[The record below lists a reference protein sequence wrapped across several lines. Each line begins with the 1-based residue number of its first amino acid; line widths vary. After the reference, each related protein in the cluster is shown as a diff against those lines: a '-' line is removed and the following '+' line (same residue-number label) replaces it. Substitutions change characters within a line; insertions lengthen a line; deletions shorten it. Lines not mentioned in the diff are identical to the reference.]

1 MTPITHTEWV
11 KYYGN
16 TFKFHGF
23 GKVGYIWPC
32 PLVSLRHRLL
42 QHDYRL
48 MSFDFRVI
56 SHVLNS
62 SVFEKPWQTKTYV
75 NKLIGKG
82 ESYLLLI

>member
-1 MTPITHTEWV
+1 
-11 KYYGN
+11 
-16 TFKFHGF
+16 
-23 GKVGYIWPC
+23 
-32 PLVSLRHRLL
+32 
-42 QHDYRL
+42 

-82 ESYLLLI
+82 NINLLLV